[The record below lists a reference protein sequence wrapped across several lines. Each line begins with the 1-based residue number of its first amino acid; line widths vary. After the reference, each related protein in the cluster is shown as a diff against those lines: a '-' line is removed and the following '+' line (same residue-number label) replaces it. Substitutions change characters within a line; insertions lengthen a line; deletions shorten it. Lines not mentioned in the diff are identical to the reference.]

1 MQQCPTRWFQ
11 YSLSQPVAT
20 NGYANEII
28 IVSIAKIMDTATILL
43 SEIKDS
49 FGDAGMY
56 LNGDT
61 GTNLLMVHPPFSTLD
76 KPRYR
81 PH

>member
-1 MQQCPTRWFQ
+1 
-11 YSLSQPVAT
+11 
-20 NGYANEII
+20 
-28 IVSIAKIMDTATILL
+28 MDTATILL

-81 PH
+81 PN